1 MFHQANLRNA
11 DLNSATGT
19 PAFST
24 PALSSNHGGDGA
36 TAASSVKL
44 LSTLSAWVE
53 AVVQGFNQYVT
64 WPMITH
70 KLDDHEKLF
79 FDRVTRE
86 TAGVAMSA
94 KYSEKGI
101 AGISITAASACNAP
115 VTLPV
120 GMSASSVE
128 VSPASALTSTEQ
140 IGTDPYTLW
149 ISLEPGSSV
158 TLSFTTPI
166 AF

>member
-1 MFHQANLRNA
+1 MFHQANLRN
-11 DLNSATGT
+11 DGLNSDTGT
-19 PAFST
+19 KAFST
-24 PALSSNHGGDGA
+24 PALSSNHGGGGA
-36 TAASSVKL
+36 TAASSL
-44 LSTLSAWVE
+44 PYLSTLAAWTE
-53 AVVQGFNQYVT
+53 AVVHGYNQYVT

-79 FDRVTRE
+79 FDRVIRE
-86 TAGVAMSA
+86 KAGVVMSA
-94 KYSEKGI
+94 QYSPS
-101 AGISITAASACNAP
+101 GISGISLTTVNACTAP

-120 GMSASSVE
+120 GMAATNVV
-128 VSPASALTSTEQ
+128 VSPASALASTEQ

-149 ISLEPGSSV
+149 ISLAPGSDV